1 MTNRYLIV
9 GLGNPGRE
17 YENTRHNIGWMVLDE
32 LARRYGLSFGKKE
45 RKASVTDGLIREKRV
60 LLAKPQTY
68 MNLSGE
74 AVRALVDFYKIELE
88 HVLLISDDLDIP
100 LGTLRL
106 RSSGGAGGQKGIKST
121 IQHLGT
127 QDFARLRCGI
137 GRPPGKME
145 PAAYVL
151 QPFKGDDEIT
161 VRIVI
166 DRAADTVETWL
177 MSGIELA
184 MSRHNGSIDDP
195 RPEPA
200 APSLSEKPTD
210 S

>member
-9 GLGNPGRE
+9 GLGNPGRD

-45 RKASVTDGLIREKRV
+45 RKASIADGLIRERRV
-60 LLAKPQTY
+60 LLAKPQTF

-74 AVRALVDFYKIELE
+74 AVRALVDFYRIELP
-88 HVLLISDDLDIP
+88 HILLISDDLDIP
-100 LGTLRL
+100 LGTLRM
-106 RSSGGAGGQKGIKST
+106 RPSGGSGGQKGIKST

-137 GRPPGKME
+137 GRPPGKMD

-151 QPFKGDDEIT
+151 QPFRGDDAIT
-161 VRIVI
+161 AQIVI
-166 DRAADTVETWL
+166 DRAADAVETWL
-177 MSGIELA
+177 TAGVELA
-184 MSRHNGSIDDP
+184 MSRHNGSVDEP
-195 RPEPA
+195 KPA
-200 APSLSEKPTD
+200 AAPITEKPPEA
-210 S
+210 